1 MIGVTAASVTAPRE
15 ASAAIDAVSATGPR
29 TRAILRRVYLAQA
42 VGATID
48 GIALST
54 AVIYFSSWVGISA
67 GLIGVVLG
75 VAASAAFLLVVPIGI
90 LSDLVGLRRAAI
102 ALSMLAGVALATYA
116 LARDVWVYAIGAIVF
131 MVAQAGIGAVRQAIV
146 ASNVTPSLRVRG
158 RAVLHSLLNAGIG
171 AGTLIGTLVALAG
184 GGLPFVIA
192 FAAGSVAAIGCAVL
206 FVGLPADTRGALP
219 LEPVES
225 ARVRREPRLV
235 ALRDRR
241 FVGISGLAAI
251 LQLTMPVLSILL
263 PLWILDEVHAPAW
276 VAPAAI
282 GLNTVLVLAVQTA
295 WASRIRSDGDAARF
309 TALAAAGLAAGCALY
324 GAAALAPSGIATVF
338 VIGGTLALTAGE
350 IAGGAGTWQLAFS
363 RIPSVA
369 PGQYQAVFGLSGS
382 VARVVGPLLALPL
395 MLVAGVAGW
404 IVLGL
409 VMAAAAIALTVIGRR
424 T

>member
-1 MIGVTAASVTAPRE
+1 VIGVTAASVTAPRE
-15 ASAAIDAVSATGPR
+15 ASAAIGAVSATGPR

-48 GIALST
+48 GVALST

-75 VAASAAFLLVVPIGI
+75 VAAIAALLLVVPIGI

-116 LARDVWVYAIGAIVF
+116 LARDVWVYAIGATVF
-131 MVAQAGIGAVRQAIV
+131 MVTQAGIGAVRQAIV
-146 ASNVTPSLRVRG
+146 ASNVAPSLRVRG

-192 FAAGSVAAIGCAVL
+192 FAAGSVAALGCAVL
-206 FVGLPADTRGALP
+206 FVGLPVDARRARP

-225 ARVRREPRLV
+225 AGVRREPRLV

-251 LQLTMPVLSILL
+251 LQLTMPILSILL
-263 PLWILDEVHAPAW
+263 PLWILHEVHAPAW

-282 GLNTVLVLAVQTA
+282 GLNTVLVLAVQTT

-309 TALAAAGLAAGCALY
+309 TALAAAGLAVGCALY
-324 GAAALAPSGIATVF
+324 GAAALAPSGIATAF

-363 RIPSVA
+363 RIPSAA